1 MRIERSGLH
10 ELALRDDCG
19 RMTPLHPLWLRE
31 RCGSSESQ
39 DERTGQRLYDPSDLP
54 ADLAIVA
61 IAESHSGWE
70 VTFSDGHRSQV
81 DAATLLAE
89 ASWQPHADGLP
100 PAQPWDST
108 LNTMPRFDWHG
119 SDTQTVLS
127 AFLRFGF
134 VILANVP
141 TTPGSV
147 LTAARRFGFV
157 RDTNFGALFDV
168 RSVPEATDLA
178 YTGLSLDPHT
188 DNPYRAPVPGIQLLH
203 CLANETTGGHS
214 TLVDSLRVLEMLRR
228 QDAEAFAILAETPVR
243 FVYRDAQTELVHFA
257 PMIAL
262 DASGRIEGM
271 RFSPRL
277 DYVPFMEP
285 ARLDHFYRARRLV
298 DGLLRS
304 PSYEL
309 RFMLADGDLLM
320 FDNQRLL
327 HGRSAFDP
335 QEGLRHLQGCYIDMD
350 GVRSLYRVLN
360 RARVDGA
367 RN

>member
-1 MRIERSGLH
+1 MPIERSGSH
-10 ELALRDDCG
+10 ELALRDDG
-19 RMTPLHPLWLRE
+19 GQLTLLHPLWLRE
-31 RCGSSESQ
+31 RCGAAESQ
-39 DERTGQRLYDPSDLP
+39 DQRTGQRLYDPSDLP
-54 ADLAIVA
+54 ADLAITA
-61 IAESHSGWE
+61 IVESNSGWD
-70 VTFSDGHRSQV
+70 VTFSDGHRSHF
-81 DAATLLAE
+81 DAAALLTE
-89 ASWQPHADGLP
+89 ASWQPEADGLP
-100 PAQPWDST
+100 APEPWDAT
-108 LNTMPRFDWHG
+108 LDPMPRFYWNEH
-119 SDTQTVLS
+119 DTRTILA

-134 VILANVP
+134 VILAHVP

-157 RDTNFGALFDV
+157 RDTNFGPLFDV

-214 TLVDSLRVLEMLRR
+214 TLVDSLCVLQTLRR
-228 QDAEAFAILAETPVR
+228 QDPEAFAILAETPVR
-243 FVYRDAQTELVHFA
+243 FVYTDPTTELVHFA
-257 PMIAL
+257 PMIAR
-262 DASGRIEGM
+262 DSSGRIEGM

-277 DYVPFMEP
+277 DYVPLTDAP
-285 ARLDHFYRARRLV
+285 RLDRFYRARRQV
-298 DGLLRS
+298 DGMLRS

-309 RFMLADGDLLM
+309 RFLLQDGELLM

-350 GVRSLYRVLN
+350 GLRSLYRVLN
-360 RARVDGA
+360 RAAEPG
-367 RN
+367 